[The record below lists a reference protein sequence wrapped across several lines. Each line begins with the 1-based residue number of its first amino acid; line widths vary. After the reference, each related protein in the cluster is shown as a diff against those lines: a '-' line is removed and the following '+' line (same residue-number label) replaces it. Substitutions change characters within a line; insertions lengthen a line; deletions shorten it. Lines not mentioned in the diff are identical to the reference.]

1 MKPIESYF
9 PKFKKQKIIQT
20 VLTSILLFCI
30 VVTFI
35 LSDSNMHALC
45 FICIILLIAVCSCFL
60 CLDFA
65 FSGKIIKDSD
75 ELRKSAYI
83 DNLTGM
89 PNRTSCDL
97 IFEMYGNEKSLLN
110 VGCALIT
117 IDNLI
122 DINAS
127 KGRDA
132 GNQVLIDF
140 SNILT
145 EVSEGIGFAGR
156 NGGNEFLLVIEDC
169 NKSSMENF
177 FEQLNIR
184 LKRYN
189 ALALNDPISIR
200 YEYILNNEWKLSR
213 FSDII
218 TELYHRSGFI
228 NQ

>member
-1 MKPIESYF
+1 MDK
-9 PKFKKQKIIQT
+9 T
-20 VLTSILLFCI
+20 CI
-30 VVTFI
+30 F
-35 LSDSNMHALC
+35 
-45 FICIILLIAVCSCFL
+45 
-60 CLDFA
+60 
-65 FSGKIIKDSD
+65 
-75 ELRKSAYI
+75 
-83 DNLTGM
+83 
-89 PNRTSCDL
+89 
-97 IFEMYGNEKSLLN
+97 N
-110 VGCALIT
+110 V
-117 IDNLI
+117 D
-122 DINAS
+122 DINAT

-169 NKSSMENF
+169 HSGQMENF

-200 YEYILNNEWKLSR
+200 YEYVLNSEWKLSR

-218 TELYHRSGFI
+218 TELYHRSVFI
-228 NQ
+228 N

>member
-9 PKFKKQKIIQT
+9 PKFKKVKT
-20 VLTSILLFCI
+20 VQAILTAILLLCT

-35 LSDSNMHALC
+35 SPDTKMHTLC
-45 FICIILLIAVCSCFL
+45 FLCIILLIAICSCYL
-60 CLDFA
+60 CLDFT
-65 FSGKIIKDSD
+65 FFGKIIKDSD

-117 IDNLI
+117 IDNLV

-145 EVSEGIGFAGR
+145 EVSEDIGFAGR

-169 NKSSMENF
+169 NTHAMENF

-200 YEYILNNEWKLSR
+200 YEYILNSEWKLSR

-218 TELYHRSGFI
+218 TELYHRSVFI
-228 NQ
+228 N

>member
-9 PKFKKQKIIQT
+9 PKFKKLKIIQAI
-20 VLTSILLFCI
+20 LTGFLLLCTA
-30 VVTFI
+30 VTYLFP
-35 LSDSNMHALC
+35 SDSMHTLC
-45 FICIILLIAVCSCFL
+45 FLFIILLIAVCSCFL
-60 CLDFA
+60 CIDFTYW
-65 FSGKIIKDSD
+65 GKAINDSD
-75 ELRKSAYI
+75 ELRKSAYL

-97 IFEMYGNEKSLLN
+97 IFEMYGSEKSLLN

-122 DINAS
+122 DINAT

-169 NKSSMENF
+169 HSGQMENF

-200 YEYILNNEWKLSR
+200 YEYVLNSEWKLSR

-218 TELYHRSGFI
+218 TELYHRSVFI